1 MTDKPNLADVRRVAE
16 AATEGEWINLPSLDD
31 GVYIVGACD
40 HVGCHDYPMDHPDVL
55 RIKEDEVLY
64 GMSQEDATFIAA
76 SRTLIPALLAAVD
89 AVLAECDGE
98 IDVHSRHREQ
108 SGLDPDHRP
117 CESASRA
124 RFAQRIRAAI
134 TAHLDIEP
142 R

>member
-1 MTDKPNLADVRRVAE
+1 MTEKPNLADARRVTE

-55 RIKEDEVLY
+55 RIKDDEVLY
-64 GMSQEDATFIAA
+64 GLSQEDAEFIAA

-89 AVLAECDGE
+89 AVLALHGPFTGE
-98 IDVHSRHREQ
+98 N
-108 SGLDPDHRP
+108 
-117 CESASRA
+117 SAEDYMRA
-124 RFAQRIRAAI
+124 VRATV

>member
-1 MTDKPNLADVRRVAE
+1 MTDKPNLADARRVTE
-16 AATEGEWINLPSLDD
+16 AATEGPWAVPGFGDPLLGPSDVCTE
-31 GVYIVGACD
+31 GEPGYRHIICEGA
-40 HVGCHDYPMDHPDVL
+40 GHDA
-55 RIKEDEVLY
+55 E
-64 GMSQEDATFIAA
+64 FIAA
-76 SRTLIPALLAAVD
+76 SRTLVPALLAAVD